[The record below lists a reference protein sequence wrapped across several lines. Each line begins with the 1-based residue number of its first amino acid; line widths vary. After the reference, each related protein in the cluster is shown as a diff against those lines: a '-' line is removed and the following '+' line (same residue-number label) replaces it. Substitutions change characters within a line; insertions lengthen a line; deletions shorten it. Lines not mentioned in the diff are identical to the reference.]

1 MSHSMQSSNE
11 SHLLETAQPPKFA
24 SATTSAEP
32 LPPATALNDRLLSE
46 HTDVPVDDTSCG
58 ANLVRNVCYLVG
70 LVLTPRQVLGIIR
83 VLKAVTFCF
92 LVLNILSNGMYIIF
106 VHIMGTH
113 AVKLMAGGA
122 RDTVIRAYGLG
133 LCFLALAVE
142 VDVSKIV
149 KKFSGLKGFI
159 PRALFMFLIAS
170 ITSSHPIYDKSVYKA
185 QQAYF
190 NQQQYNY
197 NNNNGGGGDDD
208 NANQYN
214 NNYDDANNGGGDDS
228 YSYWTPYDP
237 SSEIPSSAVNFQ
249 LVTSFVLYVPV
260 VLSRARRLRH
270 FPLMVLTLA
279 FLCRSLRSASLSFN
293 RALCAA
299 GYLFCGLLCLD
310 RFTTRAFLATKDP
323 RITTAIGGAGYGS
336 NPPPQQPDQYP

>member
-1 MSHSMQSSNE
+1 MSHTMQASND
-11 SHLLETAQPPKFA
+11 SHLLETAAPPKFA
-24 SATTSAEP
+24 SSTAAGSTDP

-46 HTDVPVDDTSCG
+46 HTDVPIDDTSCG
-58 ANLVRNVCYLVG
+58 ANLVRNICYLVG

-106 VHIMGTH
+106 VHVMGTH

-142 VDVSKIV
+142 VGVSKVV

-190 NQQQYNY
+190 SQQDQY
-197 NNNNGGGGDDD
+197 NNNGNGGGDDD
-208 NANQYN
+208 ANNQYN
-214 NNYDDANNGGGDDS
+214 NNYDDGNNNNNNNNGGDDS
-228 YSYWTPYDP
+228 YSEWTSYDP

-249 LVTSFVLYVPV
+249 MVTAFVLYVSTMP
-260 VLSRARRLRH
+260 RR
-270 FPLMVLTLA
+270 
-279 FLCRSLRSASLSFN
+279 C
-293 RALCAA
+293 
-299 GYLFCGLLCLD
+299 
-310 RFTTRAFLATKDP
+310 
-323 RITTAIGGAGYGS
+323 
-336 NPPPQQPDQYP
+336 

>member
-1 MSHSMQSSNE
+1 MQASNE
-11 SHLLETAQPPKFA
+11 SHLLETAPPPKFA
-24 SATTSAEP
+24 SSTAAGSTEP

-46 HTDVPVDDTSCG
+46 HTDVPIDDTSCG
-58 ANLVRNVCYLVG
+58 ANLVRNICYLVG

-83 VLKAVTFCF
+83 ILKAVTFCF

-106 VHIMGTH
+106 VHVMGTH

-122 RDTVIRAYGLG
+122 RDTVIRAYGLA

-149 KKFSGLKGFI
+149 RKFSGLKGFI

-190 NQQQYNY
+190 NQQQQYNNY
-197 NNNNGGGGDDD
+197 NNGNGGEGDDD
-208 NANQYN
+208 ANNQY
-214 NNYDDANNGGGDDS
+214 NNYDDAANANNNNQGGGDDS
-228 YSYWTPYDP
+228 YSYWTAYDP

-249 LVTSFVLYVPV
+249 LVTSFVLYVHNV
-260 VLSRARRLRH
+260 S
-270 FPLMVLTLA
+270 
-279 FLCRSLRSASLSFN
+279 
-293 RALCAA
+293 
-299 GYLFCGLLCLD
+299 YLV
-310 RFTTRAFLATKDP
+310 R
-323 RITTAIGGAGYGS
+323 
-336 NPPPQQPDQYP
+336 